1 MDIKRITA
9 CLVTS
14 VLTLAAIGSPSG
26 LGRYAVSV
34 NAGSTALSI
43 GDVNGDSGVDA
54 KDASEIL
61 VEYSRLSTG
70 AASAFSE
77 QARAAADVNRD
88 GMTDAK
94 DASLILAYYSYV
106 STGGSDSPESYF
118 SPSPETTTTTTL
130 TTTTTAPATTTT
142 VTTTAPIPAYVEYH
156 FRSKSLLE
164 QHFSK
169 HGAEFAD
176 DFGYSTADEY
186 ERGASNVINNTA
198 ALYKTEKEDGDG
210 VYYIVSTN
218 EFVVLS
224 TDGYIRTYFL
234 PSGGKK
240 YYDRQ

>member
-9 CLVTS
+9 CLVTT
-14 VLTLAAIGSPSG
+14 VLTLAAAVSLSGS
-26 LGRYAVSV
+26 GRYAVPS
-34 NAGSTALSI
+34 NAESTAFGI

-54 KDASEIL
+54 KDASELL
-61 VEYSRLSTG
+61 VEYTRLSTG
-70 AASAFSE
+70 APSAFSE
-77 QARAAADVNRD
+77 QVRSAADVNSD
-88 GMTDAK
+88 GVTDAK

-118 SPSPETTTTTTL
+118 SPSPATTTTTTL

-176 DFGYSTADEY
+176 DFGYTTPGEY
-186 ERGASNVINNTA
+186 EHGASNVINSTA

-224 TDGYIRTYFL
+224 TDGFIRTYFR
-234 PSGGKK
+234 PSSGKA
-240 YYDRQ
+240 YFDRQ